1 MNGGVHGYQDV
12 LVQIPEK
19 RPMLMVDRFERS
31 PDGKRVRGIKAVSMG
46 EDVFLGHFPGV
57 PIMPGVLQVA
67 AMAQLGGLLVPRPEG
82 EVQLVPTI
90 TGLHRIKFR
99 KPVVPGDLLVI
110 EAWKEEELGA
120 NGETCISAQTTV
132 NGDVTCQGMI
142 RLALTRGE
150 VPPPAGLGPLV
161 TPIPEPAAAAD
172 QVPLTVL
179 DIMKLIPHRF
189 PFLLIDKI
197 IHTEMIAFRMVGLK
211 NVTGNE
217 PFFAGLPVA
226 AVPGFLQVEMAAQ
239 VGCVL
244 AFSRPENAGKLGVF
258 MAIDDAKFYH
268 PVVPGD
274 QLVIDVVAMLRS
286 RFGKGE
292 ARLTVGDRLV
302 SEVAIKFAIVD
313 RSEAGGSAS

>member
-1 MNGGVHGYQDV
+1 MSVHGYQDV
-12 LVQIPEK
+12 LAQIPEK

-31 PDGKRVRGIKAVSMG
+31 ADGKSVRGIKAVSMG
-46 EDVFLGHFPGV
+46 EEVFLGHFPGV

-67 AMAQLGGLLVPRPEG
+67 AMAQLGGLLVPRREG
-82 EVQLVPTI
+82 EEHLFPWI
-90 TGLHRIKFR
+90 KGLHRIKFR

-110 EAWKEEELGA
+110 EAWKDDLPGE
-120 NGETCISAQTTV
+120 NGETCVTAQTTV
-132 NGDVTCQGMI
+132 NGDITCQGMI
-142 RLALTRGE
+142 RLALSSGE
-150 VPPPAGLGPLV
+150 ALSPPGLGPLV
-161 TPIPEPAAAAD
+161 TAIPPPTAAVD

-179 DIMKLIPHRF
+179 DIMKLIPHRY

-197 IHTEMIAFRMVGLK
+197 IHKEMMASRLVGLK

-244 AFSRPENAGKLGVF
+244 AFCLPENAGKLGVF
-258 MAIDDAKFYH
+258 MSIDDAKFYH

-313 RSEAGGSAS
+313 RSEAGGSAP

>member
-1 MNGGVHGYQDV
+1 MSAIQGYQDV
-12 LVQIPEK
+12 LARIPEK
-19 RPMLMVDRFERS
+19 RPVLMVDRYERS
-31 PDGKRVRGIKAVSMG
+31 ADGKRVRGIKAVSMG
-46 EDVFLGHFPGV
+46 EELFLGHFPGT

-67 AMAQLGGLLVPRPEG
+67 AMAQLGGLLIPRREG
-82 EVQLVPTI
+82 EEHLLPWI
-90 TGLHRIKFR
+90 TGLQRVKFR

-110 EAWKEEELGA
+110 DAWVVDNPEPGGA
-120 NGETCISAQTTV
+120 GTCISAQTTV
-132 NGDVTCQGMI
+132 NGEITCQGTI
-142 RLALTRGE
+142 RLALVHADTLRT
-150 VPPPAGLGPLV
+150 PASVLLTPL
-161 TPIPEPAAAAD
+161 PELTAAVD
-172 QVPLTVL
+172 QVPMTVL

-197 IHTEMIAFRMVGLK
+197 LHKEMSTMRMVGVK

-217 PFFAGLPVA
+217 PFFAGLPVP

-244 AFSRPENAGKLGVF
+244 AFSLPENAGKLGFF
-258 MAIDDAKFYH
+258 MAIDDAKFHH

-274 QLVIDVVAMLRS
+274 QLVIDTVAVLRS

-313 RSEAGGSAS
+313 RGEAGGGV